1 MHKVLIVDDEPIA
14 RASLTYLI
22 DWESCGFSITAEAS
36 NGHQALELMRN
47 EYFSLVVTDV
57 RMPVMDG
64 LAFIS
69 ELRKF
74 SDTPVIILSGYED
87 FEYARQGLKM
97 GVQDY
102 LLKPVD
108 EDDLI
113 RVLRRMSEQLEKQY
127 WASRQQSRG
136 LSALQE
142 SFLRKWGSGGIKSRK
157 HFDEQRMLAGLPDFQ
172 GQVRYGCLIAELD
185 HIPDEEASWSPEELE
200 LRRFSARNIIEEVC
214 GASGLVFEMTE
225 ERFGILLLLSREEN
239 GEEKLGQAARSIS
252 DSVANFGKQTVSV
265 GIGSA
270 ADDYASVPGCLDDAA
285 KALDGKFLTGRRS
298 ILTKGMFSASS
309 ADLKAL
315 KQLDAELLDAVRT
328 YRKNQIDEL
337 LGRIWMIFRSGQ
349 VQESLMKTFVLDI
362 LVQLFRLLK
371 EAGANEYLVFDHE
384 YGDFGRVM
392 KAKTMDELL
401 VFTTQKCQDAV
412 DSLLRQ
418 RDVQPNQSI
427 EEVKAWVSEH
437 YGSHIS
443 LRAIA
448 AKMYMNPV
456 YLGQLFKSQTEM
468 SFNDYLLK
476 VRMEKAIELLLHSDK
491 KVYEIAYEVGYKQ
504 LDWFYK
510 KFKAYTGISAGEY
523 RASINQ

>member
-36 NGHQALELMRN
+36 NGQQALELMQN

-57 RMPVMDG
+57 RMPVTDG
-64 LAFIS
+64 LTFIS

-113 RVLRRMSEQLEKQY
+113 EVLRRMNEQLEKQY
-127 WASRQQSRG
+127 WASRQLNRG

-142 SFLRKWGSGGIKSRK
+142 NFLRKWGSGGLKSSK
-157 HFDEQRMLAGLPDFQ
+157 QFDEQRILAGWPVLD
-172 GQVRYGCLIAELD
+172 GRYGCLIAELD
-185 HIPDEEASWSPEELE
+185 QETDNEAAWSPEELE

-214 GASGLVFEMTE
+214 GAAGIVFELTE
-225 ERFGILLLLSREEN
+225 ERFGILIRLSNEEHV
-239 GEEKLGQAARSIS
+239 EEKLEHDARRIS
-252 DSVANFGKQTVSV
+252 DSVASFGKQTVSI
-265 GIGSA
+265 GIGSV
-270 ADDYASVPGCLDDAA
+270 ADDYTGVPGCLEDAA
-285 KALDGKFLTGRRS
+285 KALDGKFLTGNRS
-298 ILTKGMFSASS
+298 ILSKEMFTASS

-315 KQLDAELLDAVRT
+315 KQLDTELLDAVRT
-328 YRKNQIDEL
+328 YRKNQIAEL
-337 LGRIWMIFRSGQ
+337 LDRIWVIFRSGQ
-349 VQESLMKTFVLDI
+349 VQESLMKTFLLDI
-362 LVQLFRLLK
+362 LVQLFRMLK
-371 EAGANEYLVFDHE
+371 DAGANEHLVFDHE
-384 YGDFGRVM
+384 YDDYGRVM

-401 VFTTQKCQDAV
+401 MFMIDKCQEVV

-427 EEVKAWVSEH
+427 EEVKAWVAEH
-437 YGSHIS
+437 YGSNIS
-443 LRAIA
+443 LRGIA
-448 AKMYMNPV
+448 AKLYMNPV
-456 YLGQLFKSQTEM
+456 YLGQLFKTHTDM

-476 VRMEKAIELLLHSDK
+476 VRMEKAIDLLLHSDK
-491 KVYEIAYEVGYKQ
+491 KVYEIAYDVGYKQ

-523 RASINQ
+523 RASINH